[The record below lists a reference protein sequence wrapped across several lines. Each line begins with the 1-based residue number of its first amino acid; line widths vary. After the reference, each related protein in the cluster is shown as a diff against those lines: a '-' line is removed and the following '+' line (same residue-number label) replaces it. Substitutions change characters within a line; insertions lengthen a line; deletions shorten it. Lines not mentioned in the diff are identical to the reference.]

1 MKHYDALVF
10 DLNGTLWLDAP
21 TRTLPTGTHPDAP
34 EVMNELSVEYPLYI
48 VSNCHPM
55 QMEEFLEA
63 FDKNP
68 FKETVHF
75 GKYGNSKQ
83 KNLEALKANH
93 GFKNPLYVGDSPSD
107 QSAALRAGYK
117 FVWAAY
123 TAENFELPSGP
134 QLKTLKDLIKFVS
147 LDPREN

>member
-21 TRTLPTGTHPDAP
+21 TRLLPTGTHPDAP
-34 EVMNELSVEYPLYI
+34 DVMAELAVEYPLYI
-48 VSNCHPM
+48 VSNCHPI
-55 QMEEFLEA
+55 QMEEFLRS
-63 FDKNP
+63 FTKSP
-68 FKETVHF
+68 FTETVHY

-83 KNLEALKANH
+83 QNLEVLKSKE

-107 QSAALRAGYK
+107 QSAALRSGYH

-123 TAENFELPSGP
+123 TAEGFELPAGP
-134 QLKTLKDLIKFVS
+134 QLKTLKDLLKFVN
-147 LDPREN
+147 LDPNES